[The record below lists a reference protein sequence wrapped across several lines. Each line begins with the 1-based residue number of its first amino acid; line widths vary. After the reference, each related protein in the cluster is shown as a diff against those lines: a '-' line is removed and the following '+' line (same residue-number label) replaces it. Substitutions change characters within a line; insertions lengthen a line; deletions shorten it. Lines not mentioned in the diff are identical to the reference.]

1 MPLRNLLVLISF
13 LVGSLICYG
22 RAPRNRFVPMIDRAM
37 QLVDEYYV
45 EEVPQRQLFE
55 NAMKG
60 LAAGLDEYSSY
71 FVPESFR
78 QVKED
83 LDQEFGG
90 VGIKVEFDEE
100 SKQLQVLSPLVGTPA
115 YQKGIRAGDLILR
128 IDGIPTKGM
137 ALDESVKLM
146 RGRPG
151 DSVQM
156 DILHAGEQE
165 PVTLDVMRKKIHVE
179 SVLGDTR
186 RVDGSWIFRV
196 QEEPRVAYI
205 RLINFGHQS
214 TKELQAALQLPEG
227 EDPYQALVLDL
238 RDNAGGLLVRAVEIC
253 DLFIGK
259 GRIVSTRMRNNVVI
273 NTFDAT
279 RSTEISEKIP
289 MVVMTNRFS
298 ASASEIVAACLQD
311 NNRALVVGER
321 TWGKGTVQNI
331 FKFEAGKSAFKL
343 TTASYWRPNGTNIH
357 RRKDSTED
365 AVWGVSPSPGYD
377 LKLTD
382 DEFKV
387 AMTNRRERD
396 VVHTYIDQE
405 GQVQD
410 SRNGKENTASVPGDE
425 LSRDPQLKK
434 AIEYLRQKVGSKE

>member
-128 IDGIPTKGM
+128 IDGISTKGM

-156 DILHAGEQE
+156 EILHAGEQE

-186 RVDGSWIFRV
+186 RLDGSWIFRV
-196 QEEPRVAYI
+196 QEEPRIAYI
-205 RLINFGHQS
+205 RLINFGQQS

-253 DLFIGK
+253 DLFIGQ
-259 GRIVSTRMRNNVVI
+259 GRIVSTRTRNNVVV

-331 FKFEAGKSAFKL
+331 FKFEGGKIGR
-343 TTASYWRPNGTNIH
+343 AS
-357 RRKDSTED
+357 
-365 AVWGVSPSPGYD
+365 
-377 LKLTD
+377 
-382 DEFKV
+382 
-387 AMTNRRERD
+387 
-396 VVHTYIDQE
+396 
-405 GQVQD
+405 
-410 SRNGKENTASVPGDE
+410 
-425 LSRDPQLKK
+425 
-434 AIEYLRQKVGSKE
+434 

>member
-1 MPLRNLLVLISF
+1 
-13 LVGSLICYG
+13 
-22 RAPRNRFVPMIDRAM
+22 
-37 QLVDEYYV
+37 
-45 EEVPQRQLFE
+45 
-55 NAMKG
+55 
-60 LAAGLDEYSSY
+60 
-71 FVPESFR
+71 
-78 QVKED
+78 
-83 LDQEFGG
+83 
-90 VGIKVEFDEE
+90 
-100 SKQLQVLSPLVGTPA
+100 
-115 YQKGIRAGDLILR
+115 
-128 IDGIPTKGM
+128 
-137 ALDESVKLM
+137 
-146 RGRPG
+146 
-151 DSVQM
+151 
-156 DILHAGEQE
+156 
-165 PVTLDVMRKKIHVE
+165 MRKKIHVE

-205 RLINFGHQS
+205 RLINFGQQS
-214 TKELQAALQLPEG
+214 TRELQAALKVPDG

-253 DLFIGK
+253 DLFMGK
-259 GRIVSTRMRNNVVI
+259 GRIVSTRTRNNVVI

-311 NNRALVVGER
+311 NERAVVVGER

-387 AMTNRRERD
+387 VMTNRRERD

-405 GQVQD
+405 GKVQD
-410 SRNGKENTASVPGDE
+410 SREGTEIAESIPGEE

-434 AIEYLRQKVGSKE
+434 AIEYLRRRVNSKD